1 MLISLQK
8 VPKTAMA
15 RKDCLLPA
23 RARYVLGYMTYGIEE
38 PVPGK
43 PHIPIGKP
51 LGVAQIAELLG
62 VRRRYVQ
69 SLLADATFRTE
80 LATAIA
86 QMRQGYA
93 AKAINRIA
101 EIIDSPNE
109 GVALRAAQAIIGDD
123 AKGSTVNL
131 SVATQTNVHADIKP
145 GYVLKLPPD
154 FSPEDENAT

>member
-23 RARYVLGYMTYGIEE
+23 RARYVLGYMTFGVGE
-38 PVPGK
+38 PIPSK
-43 PHIPIGKP
+43 PHIPVGKP
-51 LGVAQIAELLG
+51 LGINHIAELLG

-69 SLLADATFRTE
+69 SLLADPTFKTE
-80 LATAIA
+80 LAAAIA

-93 AKAINRIA
+93 AQAINRIA

-109 GVALRAAQAIIGDD
+109 GVALRAAQAILGDD
-123 AKGSTVNL
+123 AKNPVVNV
-131 SVATQTNVHADIKP
+131 SVATQNNVATTIRP
-145 GYVLKLPPD
+145 GYVIKLPADIVEGEPQQ
-154 FSPEDENAT
+154 